1 MPLAGLK
8 KHSGPAY
15 DRPPSRASGSAQDGG
30 KGKEAKRAAAALPSG
45 ATRARSKPA
54 VRRFARAGIA
64 SRGVIY
70 VVLAAMAV
78 DIAVS
83 RRAPADV
90 NGHGALVDV
99 GRQPGGRALLGLLGV
114 GMAGYA
120 CWRALQALSRS
131 SSVGGASSERLPTG
145 LWSPKKRKKESQRTQ
160 QRAVEAGSWVERVG
174 FLASAAI
181 YVGLCWQAFDLMVGS
196 SGNGT
201 SGGGVSSHPQ
211 PLVGSVLR
219 WPGGPGWVAL
229 GAVAVGGGG
238 VALGVWGCFH
248 DYSRVFGSRR
258 RHGAV
263 LTAARATGIAGEMA
277 RGSMLVLVSVYL
289 LGAAVS
295 DNPSRAKGLG
305 SALGAF
311 VRLPAGPPLLGL
323 AAAGLLC
330 FAGYSAIEALYR
342 DI

>member
-15 DRPPSRASGSAQDGG
+15 DRPPSHASGSAQDGG

-99 GRQPGGRALLGLLGV
+99 GRLPGGRALLGLLGV

-131 SSVGGASSERLPTG
+131 SSVGGASSERLPMG
-145 LWSPKKRKKESQRTQ
+145 LWSPRKTKKESQRTQ

-181 YVGLCWQAFDLMVGS
+181 YASLCWQAFDLMVGS

-238 VALGVWGCFH
+238 IALGVWGCFH